1 MAAIQQSHLSKIR
14 TVAIW
19 LAAFILW
26 LVIESLYSDASPYGQ
41 GQAAGKFVFFGL
53 VSAVILGWST
63 KTRQFAPL
71 GALVLGSFFLIM
83 GNRSDEHARVVASSD
98 LARAGAKAAMAAMTR
113 GDSLPLKPEAGTS
126 PGDSKDKVAWFLRKY
141 SERYASAQHRM
152 AIEQGA
158 DIDMMPREWPHA
170 KYIADAAAYPA
181 VETYFL
187 GFLRY
192 VDKAREHYPI
202 LMDSIATAT
211 ALEAKL
217 GSADSAAVM
226 ESIKHMLASKAQANA
241 EMFDSGAAYGQAA
254 LRLHYFLTSLGSR
267 VSYDSDTDRARFSID
282 AERERAAALSSD
294 LQKSAAKVEAASRLQ
309 GDEEHH

>member
-1 MAAIQQSHLSKIR
+1 MAAIQQSPLSKIR
-14 TVAIW
+14 TVAMW

-26 LVIESLYSDASPYGQ
+26 LVIESVYSDASPYGQ

-83 GNRSDEHARVVASSD
+83 GNRADERASVVVSNDIAQ
-98 LARAGAKAAMAAMTR
+98 AKAAMAAMTR
-113 GDSLPLKPEAGTS
+113 GDSLSLAPASGTG

-141 SERYASAQHRM
+141 SEGYASAQHRL

-226 ESIKHMLASKAQANA
+226 EGIKHMLASKTEANA

-267 VSYDSDTDRARFSID
+267 VSYDPDADRARFSFD
-282 AERERAAALSSD
+282 AERDRAAALLSD
-294 LQKSAAKVEAASRLQ
+294 LQTSAAKVEAASRLQ

>member
-1 MAAIQQSHLSKIR
+1 M
-14 TVAIW
+14 W
-19 LAAFILW
+19 LAALILW
-26 LVIESLYSDASPYGQ
+26 LVIVSVYSDASPYSV

-53 VSAVILGWST
+53 ISAVILGWST

-71 GALVLGSFFLIM
+71 GAILLGSFFFIM
-83 GNRSDEHARVVASSD
+83 GNRADERVPVVATSD
-98 LARAGAKAAMAAMTR
+98 LARAGAGAAMAALTR
-113 GDSLPLKPEAGTS
+113 GDSLSTTPAAETP
-126 PGDSKDKVAWFLRKY
+126 PGDSKGKVVWFLRKY
-141 SERYASAQHRM
+141 SEGYASAQHRM

-158 DIDMMPREWPHA
+158 DISLMPREWPHP

-192 VDKAREHYPI
+192 VDKAREHDPA

-211 ALEAKL
+211 VLEAKL
-217 GSADSAAVM
+217 TSADSGDVM
-226 ESIKHMLASKAQANA
+226 EGMNHTRASRSQAYA

-267 VSYDSDTDRARFSID
+267 VSYDSDADRAKFSVD
-282 AERERAAALSSD
+282 VERERATVLLSD
-294 LQKSAAKVEAASRLQ
+294 LQKSAAKVEAASRPQ
-309 GDEEHH
+309 VEEAHL

>member
-1 MAAIQQSHLSKIR
+1 MATIQQSPLSKIR
-14 TVAIW
+14 TVAMW

-26 LVIESLYSDASPYGQ
+26 LVVESVYSDAHPYGQ

-53 VSAVILGWST
+53 ISAVILGWST

-83 GNRSDEHARVVASSD
+83 GNRADGHARVVASSD
-98 LARAGAKAAMAAMTR
+98 LARAGAKTAMAAMTK
-113 GDSLPLKPEAGTS
+113 GDSLSLARVSGIG
-126 PGDSKDKVAWFLRKY
+126 PGDSKGKVAWFLSKY
-141 SERYASAQHRM
+141 SEGYSSAQHRL

-226 ESIKHMLASKAQANA
+226 EGIKHMLASKTQANA
-241 EMFDSGAAYGQAA
+241 EMFNSGAAYGQAA
-254 LRLHYFLTSLGSR
+254 LQLHYFLTSLGSR
-267 VSYDSDTDRARFSID
+267 VSYDSDADRARFSID
-282 AERERAAALSSD
+282 AERERAAALLSD

-309 GDEEHH
+309 GDEERH